1 MYFQPFLFETKSI
14 VKSIK
19 QKDNFLFIELEKTIF
34 YPGGGGQPHDTG
46 IIKNNNFEGNVIEV
60 FKETNNKTNNQ
71 TNEDYDNANQ
81 EKIIHKIKPIKG
93 FLNENDSVDLILNKD
108 RRINLIK
115 MHTGEHILFKSLEKT
130 LGEIKLNKIDLDEH
144 ESSLFILYEKELGWD
159 LLFKAEEL
167 ANTIIKENREIIEKE
182 YPKTDAIMMEKIR
195 IKPERIKQ
203 DLVRVIEIKDFDY
216 SACKGTHAFN
226 TNYVDFIVITKFNK
240 DKQGYEIRFTTG
252 NNAKK
257 LLFEMSKISRVST
270 FLLETD
276 LINVPTHIKK
286 IKQESEDYKEKF
298 RQISFKALDNYK
310 IEEINY
316 QNKAIRFIYNITEN
330 IEKKQLIDKAN
341 EIKENN
347 EAIICFINKTDKE
360 KAEILLTAS
369 DNLNI
374 NVPELLKK
382 TIEQYKGKGGGKG
395 NMAMGSFDS
404 KNSNNILRDIKS
416 NFTG

>member
-1 MYFQPFLFETKSI
+1 MYFRPFLFEKKSI

-19 QKDNFLFIELEKTIF
+19 QKDNFLFVELENTIF

-46 IIKNNNFEGNVIEV
+46 LIKNSNFEGNVIEV
-60 FKETNNKTNNQ
+60 FKENKNNNE
-71 TNEDYDNANQ
+71 TNEDYDNSNQ
-81 EKIIHKIKPIKG
+81 EKIIHKVKPIKG
-93 FLNENDSVDLILNKD
+93 ILNEMDSVDLILNKD

-130 LGEIKLNKIDLDEH
+130 IGEIKLNKIDLDEK
-144 ESSLFILYEKELGWD
+144 ESSLFILYDKELNWD

-167 ANTIIKENREIIEKE
+167 ANNIIKENREIIEKE

-203 DLVRVIEIKDFDY
+203 DFVRVIEIKDFDY

-226 TNYVDFIVITKFNK
+226 TGYVDFIVITKFNK

-252 NNAKK
+252 ENAKK
-257 LLFEMSKISRVST
+257 LLFEMSKISRISSL
-270 FLLETD
+270 LLETD
-276 LINVPTHIKK
+276 LLNVPNHIKK
-286 IKQESEDYKEKF
+286 LKQESEDYKEKF

-316 QNKAIRFIYNITEN
+316 NSKIVKFIYNTTEN

-341 EIKENN
+341 ELKENN

-374 NVPELLKK
+374 NIPELLKK
-382 TIEQYKGKGGGKG
+382 SIEKYNGKGGGKG
-395 NMAMGSFDS
+395 NIAMGSFDS
-404 KNSNNILRDIKS
+404 KYVDEIIKKIRLL
-416 NFTG
+416 